1 MLPEDIDPRSPYP
14 GCVQRNQPDSGSSS
28 PRIIATT
35 RPIPSVENLLDAFPE
50 VGGVCWLRR
59 GEGMVGW
66 GITAKLQL
74 RGVERFSRTQRW
86 WSEFCNR
93 VIVDDS
99 VGLPGTGP
107 IAFASFS
114 FDPSDASEVV
124 IPEVVV
130 GQRAGQAWVT
140 TLHTEGKE
148 PPDTTWACDAASN
161 RTSAPMNVHWGDG
174 AMSEREWVKAVTLA
188 VERISAGELDKVVLA
203 RDVIAEV
210 DGQLDT
216 GELLRRLENRYPTCW
231 TFHVAGLAGATPELL
246 VRRTGDLVTS
256 RVLAGT
262 VRRQDDQEADAGLAQ
277 ALLAS
282 AKDLAEHDYAVNSVA
297 RALAAHCTDLELP
310 DTPAVLELA
319 NVQHLATDVTGRLAD
334 DASLLALAASLHPTA
349 AVCGTPTERAQAT
362 IGELEQMSRGRY
374 AGPVG
379 WFDLRGEGEF
389 GIALRCAE
397 FDIDAGRVR
406 AFAGCGIVAGSDPE
420 LELAESKAKLA
431 PIREALSG

>member
-1 MLPEDIDPRSPYP
+1 MQRSVTD
-14 GCVQRNQPDSGSSS
+14 G

-35 RPIPSVENLLDAFPE
+35 RPIAPIDDLLDALPQF
-50 VGGVCWLRR
+50 GGLCWLRR

-86 WSEFCNR
+86 WSEFCER
-93 VIVDDS
+93 LVVEDS
-99 VGLPGTGP
+99 VSVPGTGP

-114 FDPSDASEVV
+114 FDPADASEVV
-124 IPEVVV
+124 IPKVLI
-130 GQRAGQAWVT
+130 GQRSGQTWIT
-140 TLHTEGKE
+140 TMHTEGKE
-148 PPDTTWACDAASN
+148 PPDTTWSVDALEGP
-161 RTSAPMNVHWGDG
+161 TSVQWGDG
-174 AMSEREWVKAVTLA
+174 ALGADEWEKIVARAVQ
-188 VERISAGELDKVVLA
+188 RIGDGELDKVVLA
-203 RDVIAEV
+203 RDAVATVE
-210 DGQLDT
+210 GNLDPRP
-216 GELLRRLENRYPTCW
+216 LLQRLASSYPTCW
-231 TFHVAGLAGATPELL
+231 TFQVAGLVGATPELL

-262 VRRQDDQEADAGLAQ
+262 VSRRGDSDEDRGLAQ

-282 AKDLAEHDYAVNSVA
+282 DKDLAEHAYAVNSVA
-297 RALAAHCTDLELP
+297 TALATHCTDMEIP
-310 DTPAVLELA
+310 ETPSVLELA

-349 AVCGTPTERAQAT
+349 AVCGTPTERARSMIA
-362 IGELEQMSRGRY
+362 ELEGMSRGRY

-379 WFDLRGEGEF
+379 WFDTRGEGEF

-397 FDIDAGRVR
+397 IDDVNSTVR

-420 LELAESKAKLA
+420 RELAESSAKLI
-431 PIREALSG
+431 PIRTALGG